1 METLGGC
8 NQGWSFQKFS
18 PHRAPVVQIKK
29 KPFSCRSRSFFLLA
43 LKFSPR
49 QNLPIN
55 LYDHRSFLRAYRS
68 CRPCLPCVPCV
79 PTVRHR
85 SLALKFSPGTKI
97 FSRSYLILFSPR
109 PGDRRPGGESE
120 WSSLALTADKLCRRG
135 GRAAPGA
142 AKTSTV
148 PYCTVLY
155 CTVQY
160 STIQYCT
167 GNSTVQYSTVRYGT
181 VQYSTV
187 QLN

>member
-1 METLGGC
+1 
-8 NQGWSFQKFS
+8 
-18 PHRAPVVQIKK
+18 
-29 KPFSCRSRSFFLLA
+29 
-43 LKFSPR
+43 
-49 QNLPIN
+49 
-55 LYDHRSFLRAYRS
+55 
-68 CRPCLPCVPCV
+68 V

-135 GRAAPGA
+135 GRAAPRA

-167 GNSTVQYSTVRYGT
+167 GNSTVSYRSIQVKCWWPGCREILVAILSFLVARCPTQPPWVAGLFPSRIYWKYWRKYI
-181 VQYSTV
+181 
-187 QLN
+187 